1 MKKSFLSGSFG
12 NGFISPDL
20 VWYAMKDG
28 EGQDVVERLGSRD
41 LNDDGEIINLAI
53 VGSSRYYDYR
63 KFEIL
68 IDSWI
73 DLNGYPDLIIV
84 GGASGVDYMAE
95 RWAVNNSIPIAI
107 FSEEWDDPR
116 RGLEDGGRPE
126 APNSLTTKIL
136 KSSSHIL
143 AMPSATSKWTRVVI
157 REAKERGIPIEIH
170 ELD

>member
-1 MKKSFLSGSFG
+1 MF
-12 NGFISPDL
+12 PDR
-20 VWYAMKDG
+20 VGTIMREDV
-28 EGQDVVERLGSRD
+28 GQDVVERLGSRD

-53 VGSSRYYDYR
+53 VGSSRYYDYSN
-63 KFEIL
+63 FESS

-73 DLNGYPDLIIV
+73 EMNGYPDLIIV

-95 RWAVNNSIPIAI
+95 RWAVNNSIAIAI

-116 RGLEDGGRPE
+116 RGLEDRGRPE
-126 APNSLTTKIL
+126 APNSLTEKIL

-157 REAKERGIPIEIH
+157 REAKERRIPIEIH
-170 ELD
+170 ELE